1 MEPKRLSLRG
11 VSHAIGALPVLRS
24 VSLEVWAD
32 EFVGVVGPSGCGK
45 TTLLS
50 LMGGFFSPTEGELR
64 RFGVTRMVYQHDSLF
79 PWLTVAENIDVGIG
93 RGTDDNER
101 AAQISSMLTLAR
113 LEEFAHHYPHQLSG
127 GMRRRA
133 ELARV
138 LAGPADVLLLDEP
151 FASLDYQTRRRMHG
165 ELVRMLSEEPRAVVL
180 VTHDV
185 EEAALLADRIIV
197 FSESPGRVCAEFRVD
212 LPRERNTTEPAV
224 LRAVEGIVSKLAL

>member
-1 MEPKRLSLRG
+1 
-11 VSHAIGALPVLRS
+11 
-24 VSLEVWAD
+24 
-32 EFVGVVGPSGCGK
+32 
-45 TTLLS
+45 
-50 LMGGFFSPTEGELR
+50 
-64 RFGVTRMVYQHDSLF
+64 MVYQHDSLF